1 MRGLVAWLAWLGLHI
16 VTLLSNRNRLA
27 TMANLSVRY
36 LTWKRSANVI
46 VGDPP

>member
-1 MRGLVAWLAWLGLHI
+1 
-16 VTLLSNRNRLA
+16 LA

-36 LTWKRSANVI
+36 LTWKRGANVI